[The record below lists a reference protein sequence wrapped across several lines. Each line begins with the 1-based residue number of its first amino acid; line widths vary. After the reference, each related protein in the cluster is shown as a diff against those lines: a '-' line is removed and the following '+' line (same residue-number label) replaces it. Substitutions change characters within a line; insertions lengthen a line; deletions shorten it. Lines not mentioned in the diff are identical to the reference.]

1 MNERLDTAAILP
13 GLQDP
18 VLDAQRIFRSVL
30 AAISRPGTVQ
40 ELESVPTPV
49 PLNPASMAVCLA
61 LLDYD
66 TPLWLDPAARA
77 GQGVREHLRFHCG
90 CPLVE
95 QPARAAFA
103 LVTDSSALPEL
114 EAFARGSDEYPE
126 RSTTLIV
133 QVNGLE
139 SGGGWR
145 LRGPGIPATAR
156 LGVQGLAESFP
167 AQWRTNHAIHPRGV
181 DLLLTCGNRI
191 AALPRSVELEA

>member
-13 GLQDP
+13 GLREP
-18 VLDAQRIFRSVL
+18 VLDAQRIFRGVL

-40 ELESVPTPV
+40 VLESVPTPA

-61 LLDYD
+61 LLDHD
-66 TPLWLDPAARA
+66 TPLWLDPAAAA
-77 GQGVREHLRFHCG
+77 GRGVPEHLRFHCG
-90 CPLVE
+90 CPLAE
-95 QPARAAFA
+95 RPDRAAFA
-103 LVTDSSALPEL
+103 LVTEPSALPGL

-139 SGGGWR
+139 SGDGWR
-145 LRGPGIPATAR
+145 LRGPGIPAMAR

-167 AQWRTNHAIHPRGV
+167 ARWRTNHALHPRGV